1 MLSETIKEIRRKN
14 FMNQTQ
20 FANKIGVTQGTV
32 SQWENGLTR
41 PNSDQLRSLSS
52 AFSISVDDLLRGEN
66 ITEPAPG
73 VPKTREARS
82 LAKGID
88 TMPEKQRIAIM
99 NLLGGLYPGVFE
111 KGTDEDD
118 T

>member
-1 MLSETIKEIRRKN
+1 MLSDTIKDIRRRN
-14 FMNQTQ
+14 FLNQTQ

-41 PNSDQLRSLSS
+41 PNSDQLRSISE
-52 AFSISVDDLLRGEN
+52 AFNVSIDDLLRGEAASF
-66 ITEPAPG
+66 PPSGA
-73 VPKTREARS
+73 PKTPEARL

-88 TMPEKQRIAIM
+88 KMPEQQRKAIM
-99 NLLGGLYPGVFE
+99 NMMTGLYPGIFE
-111 KGTDEDD
+111 KGNDADD

>member
-41 PNSDQLRSLSS
+41 PNSDQLRSISD
-52 AFSISVDDLLRGEN
+52 AFNISVDDLLRGEN
-66 ITEPAPG
+66 VVEPAPG
-73 VPKTREARS
+73 TPKTPEARL
-82 LAKGID
+82 LAKGVD
-88 TMPEKQRIAIM
+88 KMPEAQRKAIM
-99 NLLGGLYPGVFE
+99 NMMTGLYPGVFE
-111 KGTDEDD
+111 KGNEADD